1 MLLPIHSCADS
12 IGTGA
17 RAPTFTHGWHVGGGT
32 VRAPWVEKQQTRNW
46 ANCTALTKTTNCTF
60 RAKKVEG
67 HDQNLF
73 RRFAPDWCPPLSNS
87 FRRHCLYSPKLA
99 STVYPYQWRRMHGMD
114 WGGYV
119 HFHFYQRLILRLVQL
134 VQFRWVFTGWVKW
147 SVTFGA
153 WLASLQNTEGQFDV
167 SVGHPKAERFSAS
180 GSLRPLIC
188 PWTSLGAL
196 PIPIHRTHHVC
207 PPHILDVA
215 TPMIINKL

>member
-12 IGTGA
+12 IGTGT

-119 HFHFYQRLILRLVQL
+119 HFHFYQRLILRLVQ
-134 VQFRWVFTGWVKW
+134 FRWFLRGGLKGRLRLELDSPVCKIRRDNLMFPLDIQKLKGFQLQGVFAPW
-147 SVTFGA
+147 SAPGPRWGLCPFPYTALIMCVRPTF
-153 WLASLQNTEGQFDV
+153 
-167 SVGHPKAERFSAS
+167 
-180 GSLRPLIC
+180 
-188 PWTSLGAL
+188 
-196 PIPIHRTHHVC
+196 
-207 PPHILDVA
+207 
-215 TPMIINKL
+215 